1 MKTVRSRF
9 LILATAVVA
18 MLLIFAALMHEDE
31 PIIRKP
37 LILLHKVTIN
47 GKLTDSIIYNE
58 NGRLSEI
65 WFYDDITDKWD
76 AHNKYV
82 YGPQDKVE
90 KVMEYWGNELMEID
104 SVYYHPT
111 GFTRY
116 SLSRRAASGLLT
128 DTLNFFTNE
137 EGKPIQI
144 GKMDTVVYNN
154 KAYLTYDAIQYRNA
168 NPQRHTAYDYFP
180 TSEESQTYTSHQ
192 VITELEYDS
201 NPNPFFSLCRDYP
214 GIAIATFNRSILFA
228 DAANNM
234 TRRTVTDSY
243 SGSLSSTASESVLCS
258 YRYDPV
264 TQLPLEQ
271 SYVKYELN
279 DQEKPVRKK
288 YNIQFYYQ
296 QQ

>member
-9 LILATAVVA
+9 LLLATAVLA
-18 MLLIFAALMHEDE
+18 MLLISAALIRQDK
-31 PIIRKP
+31 PIIHKRM
-37 LILLHKVTIN
+37 ILLHKVTIN
-47 GKLTDSIIYNE
+47 GKLADSIIYNAK
-58 NGRLSEI
+58 GKLAEI
-65 WFYDDITDKWD
+65 WFYDDITGRWD

-82 YGPQDKVE
+82 YGPKDKVE
-90 KVMEYWGNELMEID
+90 KVLEYWGDELMEID

-111 GFTRY
+111 GFTCY
-116 SLSRRAASGLLT
+116 SLSRRAAAGVLT
-128 DTLNFFTNE
+128 DTLRFFTNE
-137 EGKPIQI
+137 AGKPIQI
-144 GKMDTVVYNN
+144 GNMDTVVYNN

-168 NPQRHTAYDYFP
+168 NPHRHTSYDYFQ
-180 TSEESQTYTSHQ
+180 TEEENQYTSHQ
-192 VITELEYDS
+192 VITEQEYDS
-201 NPNPFFSLCRDYP
+201 NPNPFSPLCRDYP
-214 GIAIATFNRSILFA
+214 GIAMATFNQNILFA

-234 TRRTVTDSY
+234 TKRTVTDSY
-243 SGSLSSTASESVLCS
+243 SGSLSSTASETVSCS

-271 SYVKYELN
+271 SYIRYELN